1 MTWPAKIKAASTY
14 SKAVS
19 SLDLAATI
27 TELAGGKFKEEEMDG
42 VNLIPF
48 ITGEKSGQP
57 HESLKWRFTISAA
70 MVSGDWKL
78 VRLPD
83 RFPMLYNLKDDLAEQ
98 NNLAIEERDRLESML
113 KELGDWDVRLPHPI
127 FMEGARWKK
136 EQLKL
141 YDRDW
146 SLVQPK

>member
-1 MTWPAKIKAASTY
+1 MKW
-14 SKAVS
+14 
-19 SLDLAATI
+19 
-27 TELAGGKFKEEEMDG
+27 TE
-42 VNLIPF
+42 NLIPYL
-48 ITGEKSGQP
+48 TKEKSGQP

-83 RFPMLYNLKDDLAEQ
+83 RLPMLYNLKTDLAEQ
-98 NNLAIEERDRLESML
+98 NNLAFEEKDRLEKML

-141 YDRDW
+141 YDRNW
-146 SLVQPK
+146 SLVQAK

>member
-1 MTWPAKIKAASTY
+1 MYGRATLK
-14 SKAVS
+14 
-19 SLDLAATI
+19 SLDLAATF
-27 TELAGGKFKEEEMDG
+27 TELAGGKFKKEELDG

-48 ITGEKSGQP
+48 ITGERVGQP

-70 MVSGDWKL
+70 IVSGDWKL

-83 RFPMLYNLKDDLAEQ
+83 RLPMLYNLKTDIAEK
-98 NNLAIEERDRLESML
+98 NNLILEERVRAESML
-113 KELGDWDVRLPHPI
+113 KELGDWDVRLPHPT

-146 SLVQPK
+146 SLTQP